1 MWTFPFVFKLSES
14 AICAVGAFDLYCHT
28 IYLKLHTPPQ
38 PARVA
43 DSDVLCGSKW
53 PPPFTASRDRTCSA
67 EGSANTLLQ
76 WNRAERKQRQRSK
89 INLPII
95 TKAFNTQFQRE
106 LAPNQGSNL
115 FALTT
120 VSIFSNLIGNFTAC
134 LHHSGSRGKLSH
146 KPGLYKRNAKQTHS
160 SNSFLS
166 ELLQLESKFDLD
178 F

>member
-1 MWTFPFVFKLSES
+1 MWTFQFVFKLSES
-14 AICAVGAFDLYCHT
+14 AICTVGAFDLYWHT

-53 PPPFTASRDRTCSA
+53 PPQFTAPRDQTCSA

-106 LAPNQGSNL
+106 LAPNQGSNV

-120 VSIFSNLIGNFTAC
+120 VSIFSKP
-134 LHHSGSRGKLSH
+134 HWKLCCMSLSQWQTGASY
-146 KPGLYKRNAKQTHS
+146 PTSLAKQTHS